1 MPICTIVGAGP
12 RIGRSL
18 AHAFARSGHDII
30 LVSRSASTTE
40 EIAATV
46 EREGVA
52 AHQIT
57 FDATDRD
64 ATAAGFAEM
73 HEEFGTPDV
82 AIYNPAN
89 MVMAAYSEVSQEE
102 MEQTW
107 PVMLYAAMN
116 TTAGVLPSMLER
128 GSGTLLFTGGGFG
141 IEPSVSRAPHSI
153 AKAALRN
160 YAHGLYLELKH
171 RGIHAGTVT
180 VHRPVQP
187 GEDMERCAA
196 TFVAMHG
203 ETAGNWSWER
213 HYGK

>member
-12 RIGRSL
+12 RIGRGL
-18 AHAFARSGHDII
+18 AHAFAREGHDIV
-30 LVSRSASTTE
+30 LVSRNVSTTA
-40 EIAATV
+40 EIATAV
-46 EREGVA
+46 EREGAA

-64 ATAAGFAEM
+64 ATVGGFAAIR
-73 HEEFGTPDV
+73 EEFGTPDV
-82 AIYNPAN
+82 VVYNPAN
-89 MVMAAYSEVSQEE
+89 MVMAAYSEVSREE

-160 YAHGLYLELKH
+160 YAHGLYLELKD

-180 VHRPVQP
+180 VHRPIQP
-187 GEDMERCAA
+187 GEDMARCAA
-196 TFVAMHG
+196 TFIAMYG
-203 ETAGNWSWER
+203 ERADAWSWER